1 MPSQIQNQTE
11 IRYTCSAAQQQV
23 SLDITLNDGFHITGW
38 NMMNK
43 HSLRGFTFIE
53 VMIAVAIV
61 AILAAIAFP
70 SYDRFVRNSRLENAR
85 ADLLNNAQRLEHY
98 YAQKRKF
105 TDFDNLKNDN
115 RFFTIE
121 GSNYQDRK
129 SVV

>member
-1 MPSQIQNQTE
+1 
-11 IRYTCSAAQQQV
+11 
-23 SLDITLNDGFHITGW
+23 
-38 NMMNK
+38 MMNK

-121 GSNYQDRK
+121 GSYEANHFTLTAKPNSTSNSNETRFLQLDD
-129 SVV
+129 SGTVVICEAADECVMY

>member
-1 MPSQIQNQTE
+1 
-11 IRYTCSAAQQQV
+11 
-23 SLDITLNDGFHITGW
+23 
-38 NMMNK
+38 MNK

-121 GSNYQDRK
+121 GSYEANHFKLTAKPNSTSNSNETRFLQLDDSGTVTICEAANDCVMY
-129 SVV
+129 